1 MAENVYSS
9 ARILKDDKKVE
20 KFELSNFLKN
30 KLTPKEGSNEFLE
43 LKLEEDG
50 NSNLEK
56 TEVKPSVQS
65 MNIVDNSA
73 VLED

>member
-30 KLTPKEGSNEFLE
+30 KLTPKKSL
-43 LKLEEDG
+43 
-50 NSNLEK
+50 
-56 TEVKPSVQS
+56 
-65 MNIVDNSA
+65 MNF
-73 VLED
+73 

>member
-30 KLTPKEGSNEFLE
+30 KLTPKEESNEFLE
-43 LKLEEDG
+43 LKLKILKQHKEG
-50 NSNLEK
+50 CYLLFK
-56 TEVKPSVQS
+56 K
-65 MNIVDNSA
+65 
-73 VLED
+73 